1 MPHDF
6 AVLNREN
13 FTRHRGRPIVA
24 RVVELGARIAAAAFA
39 GTS

>member
-13 FTRHRGRPIVA
+13 FIRRSGLPIVA
-24 RVVELGARIAAAAFA
+24 RAVELGARIAVAAFA
-39 GTS
+39 GPS